1 MKEKLEQIYHFAL
14 TAAVVLITFAF
25 VVELAL
31 PNPLPRSVWQVLS
44 VLTLAFWC
52 AVVVLFITLQIL
64 RWKERR
70 DKVNRTS
77 KNGQ

>member
-1 MKEKLEQIYHFAL
+1 MKEKLQQIYHFAL
-14 TAAVVLITFAF
+14 TAAVVRSTFAF
-25 VVELAL
+25 GVELAA
-31 PNPLPRSVWQVLS
+31 PGSLPRSVWQVLS

-70 DKVNRTS
+70 DKGKRL
-77 KNGQ
+77 